1 MNPILEHNR
10 KAWDDRVRQNKA
22 HTNPATDKDFENP
35 LRAVDGRGWLGPDV
49 RGKRILC
56 LASGGGYQSV
66 LFAAAGAIV
75 TVVDIS
81 GEMLALDRRVAA
93 ERGLSVTTIEASMED
108 LPTLA
113 DASFDIVS
121 QPVSTCYVPD
131 VHLVYREVARLLPPG
146 GLYVSQHKQPINLQT
161 DVSSTAGGYLVRE
174 PYYRNGSL
182 PPATP
187 SRTREAGTLEFLH
200 CWDELLG
207 GLCRAGFVIEDLRE
221 PRHDDEKAWP
231 GSFGHRSRFIPPY
244 VRLKARRVA
253 TAPSASPRPSSPPS
267 LWTPA
272 AT

>member
-22 HTNPATDKDFENP
+22 HTNPATEKDFENP
-35 LRAVDGRGWLGPDV
+35 LHAVDGRGWLGPDV

-81 GEMLALDRRVAA
+81 GEMLELDRRIAA

-121 QPVSTCYVPD
+121 QPVSTCYVPE

-161 DVSSTAGGYLVRE
+161 DVNSTAGGYLVRE
-174 PYYRNGSL
+174 PYYRSGPL

-200 CWDELLG
+200 RWDELIG

-231 GSFGHRSRFIPPY
+231 GSFGHRSRFVPPY
-244 VRLKARRVA
+244 VRIKARRVA
-253 TAPSASPRPSSPPS
+253 TAPAVAPSSAQS
-267 LWTPA
+267 AELWTP
-272 AT
+272 TP